1 MSIRDE
7 AANLGFLRKA
17 LYMIIQLEQADVE
30 KIERLLSCIVMENK
44 DRDLIRIVKSI
55 RLQIDEEEN

>member
-1 MSIRDE
+1 
-7 AANLGFLRKA
+7 
-17 LYMIIQLEQADVE
+17 MIIQLEQADVE